1 MTTAR
6 DLIKRSLRQ
15 LGVYTIGEDPSDD
28 EAQDG
33 LDALNAMLESWA
45 TENLFVYAKTLD
57 IVPLIAGQ
65 QSFTM
70 GPTGT
75 VVSTRPVTILDESYI
90 LYQNV
95 SYDLVKWTDAE
106 YQQISVKGQ
115 NSGIPCGFWPLMNM
129 PDVTVTL
136 WPIPSA
142 TMSMYVWSSKLI
154 TSFPDLTT
162 TVVLPPGYERALVFS
177 LAEEIAP
184 EYEVLPSALV
194 IAKASKARKNI
205 KRINT
210 QVPVMQMPYGVPN
223 NTTYY
228 DWRFQ

>member
-33 LDALNAMLESWA
+33 LEALNAMLDSWA

-57 IVPLIAGQ
+57 VVPLIAGQ
-65 QSFTM
+65 QTFTI

-75 VVSTRPVTILDESYI
+75 VVSTRPVTIDASSYI

-95 SYDLVKWTDAE
+95 SYQLLKWTDE
-106 YQQISVKGQ
+106 DYQEISVKTQ
-115 NSGIPCGFWPLMNM
+115 NAGIPCGFWPLMNM
-129 PDVTVTL
+129 PNVTVTL

-142 TMSMYVWSSKLI
+142 TMSMYLWSDKPI

-162 TVVLPPGYERALVFS
+162 NVVLPPGYERALVYS
-177 LAEEIAP
+177 LSEEIAP
-184 EYEVLPSALV
+184 EYEVAIPISV
-194 IAKASKARKNI
+194 IAKASKARKNL

-210 QVPVMQMPYGVPN
+210 QVPVMEMPYGVPSS
-223 NTTYY
+223 TMYY

>member
-6 DLIKRSLRQ
+6 DLIKRSMRQ
-15 LGVYTIGEDPSDD
+15 LGVYTIGEEPSDD

-33 LDALNAMLESWA
+33 LEALNAMLDSWA

-57 IVPLIAGQ
+57 IVSLIAGQ
-65 QSFTM
+65 QTFTI
-70 GPTGT
+70 GPSGT
-75 VVSTRPVTILDESYI
+75 VVSPRPITIDASSYI

-95 SYDLVKWTDAE
+95 SYQLVKWTDAE
-106 YQQISVKGQ
+106 FQEISVKTQ

-136 WPIPSA
+136 WPIPA
-142 TMSMYVWSSKLI
+142 QAMSMYLWSNKLI

-162 TVVLPPGYERALVFS
+162 DVVMPPGYERALVYS

-184 EYEVLPSALV
+184 EYEVQIPVSV
-194 IAKASKARKNI
+194 VAKALKARKNI

-210 QVPVMQMPYGVPN
+210 QVPVMEMPYGVPN
-223 NTTYY
+223 STMYY

>member
-6 DLIKRSLRQ
+6 DIIKRSMRQ

-33 LDALNAMLESWA
+33 LEALNAMLDSWA

-65 QSFTM
+65 QTFTI

-75 VVSTRPVTILDESYI
+75 VVSTRPIDIDPSSYI

-95 SYDLVKWTDAE
+95 SYQLVKWPDEE
-106 YQQISVKGQ
+106 YQQISVKTQ

-129 PDVTVTL
+129 PDITVTL
-136 WPIPSA
+136 WPIPSD
-142 TMSMYVWSSKLI
+142 TMSMYLWSNKLI
-154 TSFPDLTT
+154 TSFPSLT
-162 TVVLPPGYERALVFS
+162 TVVTLPPGYERALAFS
-177 LAEEIAP
+177 LSEEIAP
-184 EYEVLPSALV
+184 EYEVQLSASV
-194 IAKASKARKNI
+194 IAKASKARKNL
-205 KRINT
+205 KRINA
-210 QVPVMQMPYGVPN
+210 QVPVLEMPYGIPN
-223 NTTYY
+223 STMYY